1 MTAAWASDL
10 FRRVAVPRLPGSVAV
25 AAVEQL
31 VTEQLQGFGYEVHRE
46 PFETATNRLRG
57 VAAAGVGLG
66 WCALALFP
74 LLVLPIHGLTATLG
88 GVAALALAA
97 VVAAWIA
104 RGGGWS
110 VDTVV
115 TANNVVA
122 CRGTSI
128 RLWLVAHSDSKAQRL
143 SLRGRVFAFAALGI
157 GAGGMLACLGLRV
170 IAPLPIGVVTPWIG
184 LTLIGAVGMAGPPL
198 VGGSSGAVD
207 NASGMIAALAAAEGL
222 RERTDVGVLIT
233 GAEEFGMEGA
243 RVWVAGAR
251 RAGVFINFD
260 GIDHVGSINIMVHA
274 RRHNAEVDSGPTLP
288 QLLRALHKHVSAIGP
303 PVRRSRLPLGIF
315 VDGSVL
321 AAGGMDGITLSR
333 GDWSTLGVVHTARD
347 TPERTSHE
355 SAVAVGEAVA
365 RAAAGLLS

>member
-1 MTAAWASDL
+1 MTAVWASDL
-10 FRRVAVPRLPGSVAV
+10 FRRIAVPRLPGSAAV

-31 VTEQLQGFGYEVHRE
+31 VMEQLRGFGYNVRRE
-46 PFETATNRLRG
+46 SFETATDRLRAA
-57 VAAAGVGLG
+57 AAAGVGFG
-66 WCALALFP
+66 CYALVLFP
-74 LLVLPIHGLTATLG
+74 LLVLPIHALTATLG
-88 GVAALALAA
+88 GVAALALMA

-110 VDTVV
+110 GDPMV
-115 TANNVVA
+115 TANNIVA
-122 CRGTSI
+122 CRGTST

-143 SLRGRVFAFAALGI
+143 SLRGRVFALAALGI

-170 IAPLPIGVVTPWIG
+170 VAPLPVGVVAPWMG
-184 LTLIGAVGMAGPPL
+184 LTLVGAVGMAGPPL

-207 NASGMIAALAAAEGL
+207 NASGMIAVLAAAEGL

-233 GAEEFGMEGA
+233 GAEEFGMVGA
-243 RVWVAGAR
+243 RVWVADTR
-251 RAGVFINFD
+251 RAGVFVNFD
-260 GIDHVGSINIMVHA
+260 GIDHVGSINIMVHG
-274 RRHNAEVDSGPTLP
+274 RRHNAPVDSGPTLR
-288 QLLRALHKHVSAIGP
+288 QLLTAVHEHVSAIGP

-321 AAGGMDGITLSR
+321 AAGGMNGITLSR

-355 SAVAVGEAVA
+355 SAVAVGRAVA